1 MSKYYITTPIYYIN
15 DKPHIGHAY
24 STIAADA
31 IARWHRQ
38 AGSEVMFTVG
48 LDENSQKTIEAA
60 EKAGEDPKS
69 FTDKMAKVWQDTW
82 DTSGIS
88 YDAFIRTTTKEHQK
102 AVYAFMEKV
111 KAAGDFYDGE
121 YEGLY
126 CVGCE
131 EFKREADLVDGK
143 CPLHNRAPEKRKEK
157 NYFFKLSRYQQPL
170 LQHIKDHPEFIQP
183 ESRRNEMVAFIERGL
198 EDISVSRQH
207 GKWGIDWPGD
217 DSQKIYVWFD
227 ALVNYLTAVGYP
239 DANSE
244 TAKFWPAD
252 VHLVGKDIVK
262 FHAIYWPAMLM
273 SAGVPLPKTIFGH
286 GFLTVENQ
294 KISKSLGNAVDP
306 LALAGDYGMDALRY
320 YLLRETS
327 FGNDGEF
334 THERFRQLY
343 ESDLA
348 NDLGNAV
355 QRVASMI
362 TRYLGG
368 TIGEVPKSSHDTAL
382 IREHM
387 DALRLDKALQELW
400 GHVRGVNQ
408 FIEEEKPWQLAKSD
422 PEQLVTVL
430 QQAVADLLHIAAM
443 LQAFVPATSDRI
455 QATFAGGKVNTEV
468 GVLFPKFE
476 ESAPTKTVTKQ
487 G

>member
-1 MSKYYITTPIYYIN
+1 MSKFTITTPIYYIN

-24 STIAADA
+24 TTIAADA

-38 AGSEVMFTVG
+38 SGSEVLFTAG
-48 LDENSQKTIEAA
+48 LDENSQKTVEAA
-60 EKAGEDPKS
+60 EKAGEEPQV
-69 FTDKMAKVWQDTW
+69 FTDKMAKIWQETW

-88 YDAFIRTTTKEHQK
+88 YDAFIRTTSPEHKK

-111 KAAGDFYDGE
+111 QAAGDFTEGE

-143 CPLHNRAPEKRKEK
+143 CPLHNRVPEKRKEK
-157 NYFFKLSRYQQPL
+157 NYFFKLSKYQDAL
-170 LQHIKDHPEFIQP
+170 LKHIEENPDFIKP
-183 ESRRNEMVAFIERGL
+183 ESRRNEVVAFIKRGL

-217 DSQKIYVWFD
+217 STQKIYVWFD

-239 DANSE
+239 DDKGELAH
-244 TAKFWPAD
+244 FWPAD

-273 SAGVPLPKTIFGH
+273 SAGVPLPKTIFAH
-286 GFLTVENQ
+286 GFFTIEGK
-294 KISKSLGNAVDP
+294 KISKSLGNAIDP
-306 LALAGDYGMDALRY
+306 LELAGDYGMDALRF
-320 YLLRETS
+320 YLLKEIPT
-327 FGNDGEF
+327 GNDGEF

-343 ESDLA
+343 DSELA

-368 TIGEVPKSSHDTAL
+368 TIGEIPKSSHDTAL
-382 IREHM
+382 VREHM
-387 DALRLDKALQELW
+387 DNLRLDKALNELW
-400 GHVRGVNQ
+400 VHVKGVNQ

-430 QQAVADLLHIAAM
+430 QQAVADLLHIGTM
-443 LQAFVPATSDRI
+443 LQAFIPATSDRI
-455 QATFAGGKVNTEV
+455 AATFAGGKVNPDV
-468 GVLFPKFE
+468 GVLFPKFDDARATE
-476 ESAPTKTVTKQ
+476 VVKKS
-487 G
+487 